1 MVKFLALQVKMGKI
15 TIEDVP
21 EKYREAV
28 ASELGITMSED
39 VPETVEE

>member
-15 TIEDVP
+15 TIEQVP

-28 ASELGITMSED
+28 QAELEK
-39 VPETVEE
+39 